1 MDTLPVSGSLDL
13 LACPKCHRPLS
24 AEGDPIQ
31 CTGCGNAYPRRDGF
45 IDFAPEI
52 ETPASYGQAVMESRA
67 YVTIYESVVRPNF
80 VRVMS
85 RNWGQAFTDADEEAY
100 LARFLD
106 PQDGHILDVACG
118 TGRWTRAIAER
129 FGPDRTIG
137 FDLSFA
143 MLRASR
149 AALPGVSFVR
159 GTAEKLPFADGSL
172 GAINCWAALQLV
184 PNPEAA
190 LAESARCLRPGGT
203 WTCFTFRESEDP
215 IYRYF
220 QATHA
225 PGLPSFTDEQIRAWV
240 SRHGMEVVDLSG
252 PELALFVTARRR

>member
-1 MDTLPVSGSLDL
+1 MPVAGSPNL
-13 LACPKCHRPLS
+13 LACPNCRRPLS
-24 AEGDPIQ
+24 IEGDPVT
-31 CTGCGNAYPRRDGF
+31 CSGCASSYPRRNGI

-52 ETPASYGQAVMESRA
+52 EAPSSYGQAVMESRA

-85 RNWGQAFTDADEEAY
+85 RNWGQAFSEADEEAY
-100 LARFLD
+100 MARFLD
-106 PQDGHILDVACG
+106 PQDGHVLDVACG

-137 FDLSFA
+137 LDLSFA
-143 MLRASR
+143 MLKASQ
-149 AALPGVSFVR
+149 AALPGVFFVR
-159 GTAEKLPFADGSL
+159 GTAERLPFADGSL

-184 PNPEAA
+184 PHPEAA
-190 LAESARCLRPGGT
+190 LAEAARCLRPGGT
-203 WTCFTFRESEDP
+203 WTCFTFREAEDP

-225 PGLPSFTDEQIRAWV
+225 PGLPTFKDEEIRAWV
-240 SRHGMEVVDLSG
+240 SRHGMNVVDLSG
-252 PELALFVTARRR
+252 PESALFVTARRR

>member
-1 MDTLPVSGSLDL
+1 MPVAGSRDL
-13 LACPKCHRPLS
+13 LACPDCRRPLS
-24 AEGDPIQ
+24 IEGDPVT
-31 CTGCGNAYPRRDGF
+31 CRGCGRCYPRRHGF

-52 ETPASYGQAVMESRA
+52 GGPASYGQAVMESRA

-85 RNWGQAFTDADEEAY
+85 RNWGQAFSDADEEAY

-106 PQDGHILDVACG
+106 PQDGSVLDLACG

-137 FDLSFA
+137 LDLSFA
-143 MLRASR
+143 MLQASR
-149 AALPGVSFVR
+149 ASLPGVLFVR
-159 GTAEKLPFADGSL
+159 GTAEKLPFADGAL

-184 PNPEAA
+184 PHPEAA
-190 LAESARCLRPGGT
+190 LAEAARCLRPGGT
-203 WTCFTFRESEDP
+203 WTCFTFREAEDP

-220 QATHA
+220 QGTHA
-225 PGLPSFTDEQIRAWV
+225 PGLPSFKDEEIRAWV
-240 SRHGMEVVDLSG
+240 SRHGMDVVDLSG
-252 PELALFVTARRR
+252 PELALFFTARRR

>member
-1 MDTLPVSGSLDL
+1 MPVTDSPNL
-13 LACPKCHRPLS
+13 LACPNCRRPLS
-24 AEGDPIQ
+24 IQGDPIT
-31 CTGCGNAYPRRDGF
+31 CGGCGSCYPRRQGL

-52 ETPASYGQAVMESRA
+52 EVPASYGQAVMESRA

-85 RNWGQAFTDADEEAY
+85 RNWGQAFSDADEEAY
-100 LARFLD
+100 MVRFLD
-106 PQDGHILDVACG
+106 PQDGQVLDVACG

-137 FDLSFA
+137 LDLSFA
-143 MLRASR
+143 MLQACRAS
-149 AALPGVSFVR
+149 LPGVFFVR
-159 GTAEKLPFADGSL
+159 GNAEKLPFADGAL

-190 LAESARCLRPGGT
+190 LAEAARCLRPGGT
-203 WTCFTFRESEDP
+203 WTCFTFREAQDP

-220 QATHA
+220 QTAHA
-225 PGLPSFTDEQIRAWV
+225 PGLPTFKDEEIRAWV
-240 SRHGMEVVDLSG
+240 SRHGMDVVDLSG